1 MSPRSRSTALEATHR
16 TSGFRRSEEVTVRR
30 RLLGARSSCVVAD
43 QRLPR
48 DGGVTIGAR
57 GGRRIS
63 EVASPDRLMQTP
75 S

>member
-1 MSPRSRSTALEATHR
+1 MSPPPDRERSRPR
-16 TSGFRRSEEVTVRR
+16 TGRPDSDGPGEVTVRR
-30 RLLGARSSCVVAD
+30 RLLGARSRCVVAD

-63 EVASPDRLMQTP
+63 EVATPDRLMQTP